1 MSFTKLAILGLS
13 VVCLGALPA
22 MADTSTTYD
31 FTSDHCTNLCSTG
44 AANMGVITVSQT
56 TAQLALGQVS
66 VDVALESG
74 FGFVDTGAGKG
85 ASFFFNLATEPE
97 ITYSGIT
104 TGWSIPNVIPVNQ
117 QKPGS
122 YAGDGLS
129 GDFAYG
135 LACNPPGAP
144 TGCGSG
150 GSSPA
155 ASPLD
160 FTVTASGLTVASF
173 NANLFVG
180 GPIFAADVIS
190 TNGNTGLIDASV
202 CTGDCGRSPTTVP
215 EPTSVLLL
223 STALFGAFVS
233 LRRRFTKV

>member
-13 VVCLGALPA
+13 VVGLGALPA
-22 MADTSTTYD
+22 MADTATYN
-31 FTSDHCTNLCSTG
+31 FTSDHCSGGCSTG
-44 AANMGVITVSQT
+44 AANMGTITVSQT
-56 TAQLALGQVS
+56 NAQAAL
-66 VDVALESG
+66 G

-117 QKPGS
+117 QEPGS
-122 YAGDGLS
+122 YAGDGLA
-129 GDFAYG
+129 GDFLYA
-135 LACNPPGAP
+135 LSCNPPGTAGS
-144 TGCGSG
+144 GCGNG
-150 GSSPA
+150 GSSPKA
-155 ASPLD
+155 PPLD
-160 FTVTASGLTVASF
+160 FTVTASGLTVGSF
-173 NANLFVG
+173 NANLFAG

-190 TNGNTGLIDASV
+190 TNGNTGLIDASF
-202 CTGDCGRSPTTVP
+202 CTGDCGRSTTTVP
-215 EPTSVLLL
+215 EPASVLLL